1 MKRTHL
7 VDLAEGE
14 LTAGTQLSASS
25 AKKSSSKTAPADA
38 DQKPISANK
47 KSAAKGTRR
56 KDLDEAFLRRLR
68 Y

>member
-1 MKRTHL
+1 MKRTHF
-7 VDLAEGE
+7 VDLAERE
-14 LTAGTQLSASS
+14 LTAGTKLSGSS
-25 AKKSSSKTAPADA
+25 AKTSSSKTAPADA
-38 DQKPISANK
+38 DQKPVSANK